1 MCKFC
6 ERKPVI
12 NEKFNTFFIIDNC
25 EPLVAG
31 GGAYEEIDI
40 GIDEDG
46 NVVLIAFGENQSDYY
61 YPKFCPEC
69 GRKLQK
75 PKNAIDKNGIWIGE

>member
-12 NEKFNTFFIIDNC
+12 NEEFNAFFIFENC
-25 EPLVAG
+25 ETLVAG
-31 GGAYEEIDI
+31 EGAYEEIGI
-40 GIDEDG
+40 GVDKNG
-46 NVVLIAFGENQSDYY
+46 NLLLIAFGMNQSDYY

-69 GRKLQK
+69 GRKLQE
-75 PKNAIDKNGIWIGE
+75 PKNAINKNGIWIGE